1 MSNLNQVSPSSP
13 RGEGGKKKGQWP
25 FPEPDYG
32 EGFKYD
38 PDFNGPTRN
47 HSCTDVICL
56 GIFGAF
62 LGAWG
67 FVGYFAYTQGD
78 INKVCM
84 CMSRGTYYSY
94 IQIQRRTSTQCGK
107 VQCFITYN
115 NIDIHTLHT
124 IRVFR

>member
-1 MSNLNQVSPSSP
+1 MSNLNQVSPHSP
-13 RGEGGKKKGQWP
+13 RDEGGKKKGKWP

-62 LGAWG
+62 LGAWA

-78 INKVCM
+78 INKVRM
-84 CMSRGTYYSY
+84 
-94 IQIQRRTSTQCGK
+94 
-107 VQCFITYN
+107 
-115 NIDIHTLHT
+115 
-124 IRVFR
+124 FRLK